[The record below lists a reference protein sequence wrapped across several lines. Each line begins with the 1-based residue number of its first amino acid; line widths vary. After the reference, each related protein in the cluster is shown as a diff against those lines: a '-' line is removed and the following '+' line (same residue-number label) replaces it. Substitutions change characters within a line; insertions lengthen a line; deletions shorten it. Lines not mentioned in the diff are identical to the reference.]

1 MYNVREGRE
10 RRNKK
15 EGERERGGER
25 KERVVIIWIGFR
37 KDGHHNFTFEL
48 CRKAIYLLYHDTR
61 KEHGRVRIW
70 GDV

>member
-1 MYNVREGRE
+1 MLEKGERGQVRKEEKEGRSE
-10 RRNKK
+10 
-15 EGERERGGER
+15 
-25 KERVVIIWIGFR
+25 ERVVIIWIGFR

-48 CRKAIYLLYHDTR
+48 CRKAIYLLYYDTR

>member
-1 MYNVREGRE
+1 MCEQVGEIR
-10 RRNKK
+10 KK
-15 EGERERGGER
+15 EKERGGER